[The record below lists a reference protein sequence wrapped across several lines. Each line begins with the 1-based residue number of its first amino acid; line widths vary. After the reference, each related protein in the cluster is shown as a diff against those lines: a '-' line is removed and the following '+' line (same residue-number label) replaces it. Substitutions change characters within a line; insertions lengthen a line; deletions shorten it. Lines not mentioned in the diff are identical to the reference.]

1 MKKASPVWI
10 LLLLLVFCFCLSTH
24 LQPQALAWSQTERSQ
39 GALGLLFGDGRKL
52 FANQFFT
59 MADVYFHSG
68 YYPSIF
74 DKSDHESEVAAASNG
89 HTDSDEDEKKE
100 DFLGRPRNWF
110 DAFGRNFKPSDHT
123 HLSHGDE
130 REILPWL
137 RLAADM
143 DPQMV
148 ETYTVGA
155 YWLRD
160 HLHQTKEAETFLRE
174 GLRNNPNNV
183 EILFEMGRAYE
194 ESDHATN
201 DARNIWEVAG
211 QKYQALPYEQRTND
225 TLIYDKISIRLADLE
240 DHTGNFADAI
250 KWLQQAQT
258 VSHNPSVLQ
267 TQIDDIK
274 KKMAAQ
280 SLNILTNSLY

>member
-1 MKKASPVWI
+1 MNKASPFWI
-10 LLLLLVFCFCLSTH
+10 LLLLLVLSFCLSTN
-24 LQPQALAWSQTERSQ
+24 LQPQALDWSQSERSQ
-39 GALGLLFGDGRKL
+39 GALGLLLGDGRKL

-74 DKSDHESEVAAASNG
+74 DRTGHESEVVAASNG

-100 DFLGRPRNWF
+100 DFLGKPRNWI
-110 DAFGRNFKPSDHT
+110 DNFGRNFKPSDHS
-123 HLSHGDE
+123 HLSAGNE

-143 DPQMV
+143 DPQMI

-155 YWLRD
+155 YWLREN
-160 HLHQTKEAETFLRE
+160 LHQPKEAEAFLRE
-174 GLRNNPNNV
+174 GLRNNPNNA
-183 EILFEMGRAYE
+183 EIFFEMGRAYE

-201 DARNIWEVAG
+201 EARNIWEVAA

-225 TLIYDKISIRLADLE
+225 TLIYDKITVRLGNLE
-240 DHTGNFADAI
+240 ETCGNWNAAI
-250 KWLQQAQT
+250 KWLSEAKT
-258 VSHNPSVLQ
+258 VSPSPGFLQ
-267 TQIDDIK
+267 AQIDDIK
-274 KKMAAQ
+274 KKMATPA
-280 SLNILTNSLY
+280 LNILTNSLY

>member
-1 MKKASPVWI
+1 MKKVSPLWI
-10 LLLLLVFCFCLSTH
+10 LLLLVVLCFCLSTN
-24 LQPQALAWSQTERSQ
+24 LQPQAVAWSQTERSS

-52 FANQFFT
+52 FASQFFT

-74 DKSDHESEVAAASNG
+74 DKSDHESEVVAASNG

-100 DFLGRPRNWF
+100 DFLGKPKNWI
-110 DAFGRNFKPSDHT
+110 DAFGRNFKPTDHT
-123 HLSHGDE
+123 HLSHGNE

-143 DPQMV
+143 DPQMIA
-148 ETYTVGA
+148 TYTVGS
-155 YWLRD
+155 YWLRE
-160 HLHQTKEAETFLRE
+160 HLHQPKEAEAFLRE

-194 ESDHATN
+194 ESDQATN
-201 DARNIWEVAG
+201 AARNIWEVAA
-211 QKYQALPYEQRTND
+211 QKYQALPFEQRTND
-225 TLIYDKISIRLADLE
+225 TLIYDKITVRLADLE
-240 DHTGNFADAI
+240 DHSGNWADAI
-250 KWLQQAQT
+250 KWLQEAESVSRSPRSLEAQ
-258 VSHNPSVLQ
+258 
-267 TQIDDIK
+267 IGDIR

-280 SLNILTNSLY
+280 SLNILTNSIY